1 MRWRLKVSFQVHDER
16 VVDNG
21 EYVFLT
27 LDMINLFQ
35 FDDCTLFEALE
46 SERVLLLV
54 ITSVLDEA
62 HATESS
68 RSKRRQYMK
77 VV

>member
-27 LDMINLFQ
+27 LDMIYLFQ
-35 FDDCTLFEALE
+35 FDDCTLFEALQG
-46 SERVLLLV
+46 ERVLLLV
-54 ITSVLDEA
+54 ITSVFNEA
-62 HATESS
+62 HTTESS
-68 RSKRRQYMK
+68 RTKRRQYMK
-77 VV
+77 VI